1 MRYRCI
7 KCGYTSS
14 SFTARCPECGYPME
28 VVLEHKEWSL
38 DEEEPSIWRYGSLL
52 PPPKRR
58 VSLGEG
64 LTPLRR
70 IEGIVVKDETK
81 NPTGSYVDRG
91 SSVLVSCSDLP
102 EELELDFSQDVTVS
116 ISTYLL
122 KSGVRVK
129 VRVDP
134 SSVELTEL
142 LYLSNLGVE
151 ISFDGGGGR
160 AYESPFMIEGF
171 KTIAFE
177 VFESRGRADGLVIPA
192 ESGVLAYGV
201 WKGFLELEELGLSRV
216 PPIYLA
222 YHGTVKTGLLEIL
235 EDRGARLMEV
245 DATDA
250 LKSLVQLAKKG
261 VYIKPVAAKA
271 YSLAKELGGG
281 VIAVLTGTGFR
292 KWEHGAEG
300 RPLTELQE
308 RILDVLREE
317 GEMTAYQIWRR
328 IEDVSLQGVY
338 KALTKLVE
346 AGMVTSRRA
355 MMKRRK
361 IRLYRANESGSRDG
375 PEGEAEGIPD

>member
-1 MRYRCI
+1 MKYRCI
-7 KCGYTSS
+7 RCGYTTS
-14 SFTARCPECGYPME
+14 SFSAKCPRCGSPME
-28 VVLEHKEWSL
+28 IVLGRREWSL
-38 DEEEPSIWRYGSLL
+38 DEEEPSIWRYRSLL
-52 PPPKRR
+52 PDPKRR

-70 IEGIVVKDETK
+70 IGGILVKDETR

-102 EELELDFSQDVTVS
+102 EELELDFSQDITVS

-122 KSGVRVK
+122 ESGVKVR

-142 LYLSNLGVE
+142 LYLSNLDVD

-177 VFESRGRADGLVIPA
+177 IYEAKGGADGLVIPA

-201 WKGFLELEELGLSRV
+201 WKGFSELEELGLSGI

-222 YHGTVKTGLLEIL
+222 YHGTVKTGLLEAL
-235 EDRGARLMEV
+235 ESRGVKLVEV
-245 DATDA
+245 DAASA
-250 LKSLVQLAKKG
+250 LESLVQLAKKG

-271 YSLAKELGGG
+271 YSLAKELGND
-281 VIAVLTGTGFR
+281 VIAVLTGTGLR
-292 KWEHGAEG
+292 KWEHRVAT
-300 RPLTELQE
+300 RPLTELQA
-308 RILDVLREE
+308 RVLDVLREG

-328 IEDVSLQGVY
+328 LDDVSLQGVY
-338 KALTKLVE
+338 KALLKLVE
-346 AGMVTSRRA
+346 SGMVETRSV

-361 IRLYRANESGSRDG
+361 IRLYRVMESSR
-375 PEGEAEGIPD
+375 